1 MAGPGAGLA
10 HRPDIVLRGFDGPQS
25 FTLLDIKTF
34 DVAGATHV
42 NAQHTDARRFATH
55 TSVASHCVNTEYGVL
70 PPRMRLIR
78 FLSDLGK
85 RSGGGVPVSLLD
97 KHTHLHTQPEATH

>member
-25 FTLLDIKTF
+25 FTLIDIKTF

-70 PPRMRLIR
+70 PPRMRLIP
-78 FLSDLGK
+78 LT
-85 RSGGGVPVSLLD
+85 VS
-97 KHTHLHTQPEATH
+97 THGAFGP